1 MNVARTLAAGSL
13 SILMLLAGCSH
24 EQPQAHRPLSPFT
37 AAKAITDQALQQ
49 NVEYPYTA
57 HLASVGNETALRT
70 LMRLRGLDDLAAA
83 QHGAVLT
90 YLVDVW
96 GDKPFTA
103 VLMDEQDDT
112 QQYVALLIRDE
123 IWRNYGQ
130 QIANRQAAAQAKA
143 ANDADETA
151 HAPQPAKTDSVATVE
166 GDENMEVVCTVDLG
180 GHTGDQDLYSLR
192 DPAAKAEDNEP
203 HVATADNGQKDSDAA
218 EPCPCPCPSDRE
230 HICPNGWCAMQHRFP
245 CLHKLAMIR
254 YGQYTAADVAGIA
267 QR

>member
-1 MNVARTLAAGSL
+1 MKIARTLAAGSL

-123 IWRNYGQ
+123 IWRDYSQ
-130 QIANRQAAAQAKA
+130 QLADRQAAAQAKA
-143 ANDADETA
+143 AAAEETA
-151 HAPQPAKTDSVATVE
+151 RAPQPTKTEAVATPDGE
-166 GDENMEVVCTVDLG
+166 ENMEVVCTVDLG
-180 GHTGDQDLYSLR
+180 GNTGDQDLYSLR
-192 DPAAKAEDNEP
+192 DPAAQAEDNKPHIATTEVEP
-203 HVATADNGQKDSDAA
+203 KNADKA
-218 EPCPCPCPSDRE
+218 EPCAYPSDKK
-230 HICPNGWCAMQHRFP
+230 HICPNAWCAMQHRFP

-254 YGQYTAADVAGIA
+254 YGQYTAANVVGIA